1 MILSHIFVIEYYNEE
16 MWRNIEGGVS
26 RFGEV
31 QRQASMT
38 HVEGA
43 SEWVVGFG
51 IPIADFFLS

>member
-1 MILSHIFVIEYYNEE
+1 MREA
-16 MWRNIEGGVS
+16 S
-26 RFGEV
+26 RALGEV

-43 SEWVVGFG
+43 FEWVVGFG